1 MTDDHDRRAD
11 SPDHDEA
18 ADRARRLAQLLQ
30 TMAAVLSD
38 FNEHLQA
45 AEADAHRRQL
55 LLEKFAQFMEHAAP
69 TLREAAALLQ
79 GARIVGAGDD

>member
-1 MTDDHDRRAD
+1 MTDDIDSVNE
-11 SPDHDEA
+11 SPDRDEA
-18 ADRARRLAQLLQ
+18 ADRARRLAQLLD

-55 LLEKFAQFMEHAAP
+55 LLQKFGEFIERAAP

-79 GARIVGAGDD
+79 GARIVPAGDD